1 MNAFL
6 KQSGI
11 QLNDSELLVLR
22 TLLSNDVPLRPSE
35 WYVKARYT
43 LDQKA
48 HELQAFQRAAANAYA
63 DAHQS

>member
-22 TLLSNDVPLRPSE
+22 TLLSNDVPLRPAA
-35 WYVKARYT
+35 WYVTARYT

-48 HELQAFQRAAANAYA
+48 HELQAFQRAAANADA
-63 DAHQS
+63 DARHS